1 MSEPKLIENEMN
13 NPESSSRE
21 RIIEPELNK
30 INQPTLTILGDGRTK
45 RKRSKDSYIEIAL
58 EKENYK
64 NSNSNTLN
72 QSRTSKSHSLQRNK
86 TLNTESIDS
95 DRIQFRNEL
104 YKDYGGIGGFR
115 TQQNNINYKNMYD
128 SQKPVKS
135 PVSTVNN
142 PVSTVD
148 ELEAAI

>member
-1 MSEPKLIENEMN
+1 MQKL
-13 NPESSSRE
+13 
-21 RIIEPELNK
+21 
-30 INQPTLTILGDGRTK
+30 G
-45 RKRSKDSYIEIAL
+45 
-58 EKENYK
+58 
-64 NSNSNTLN
+64 NTLGGTWQGGGNFLAKRGNNMVESASKEYGLANAQKNNLITEGMNKN
-72 QSRTSKSHSLQRNK
+72 QVGGAINK
-86 TLNTESIDS
+86 G
-95 DRIQFRNEL
+95 RVQFRNEL
-104 YKDYGGIGGFR
+104 YKDYGGRSGFR